1 MYYNEYHCFAY
12 GENILSDE
20 KIISPEGGQNLLKNT
35 SWAWLWFCFEL
46 MGLFPLGGNACEVA
60 NEGNWDPVL
69 RMSLGKPGGG
79 GVGRGREKAF
89 TWGIFGTS

>member
-1 MYYNEYHCFAY
+1 MLVRRPIKE
-12 GENILSDE
+12 
-20 KIISPEGGQNLLKNT
+20 T
-35 SWAWLWFCFEL
+35 
-46 MGLFPLGGNACEVA
+46 
-60 NEGNWDPVL
+60 DPVL